1 MDKHTQG
8 KWVTHSGAIWKDDG
22 SEYPTVCL
30 LKAEREGYATA
41 PTERDANVKRTA
53 RCVNLLDGVS
63 DKDIDIM
70 LKLLEQRPGLLQRW
84 IATWV
89 LFNQD

>member
-8 KWVTHSGAIWKDDG
+8 KWVVHSGSIYLDDG
-22 SEYPTVCL
+22 LDYARSRL
-30 LKAEREGYATA
+30 LSADRDNSDTA
-41 PTERDANVKRTA
+41 PTERDANVKRAA

-70 LKLLEQRPGLLQRW
+70 LKQLEKRPDLLKK
-84 IATWV
+84 
-89 LFNQD
+89 